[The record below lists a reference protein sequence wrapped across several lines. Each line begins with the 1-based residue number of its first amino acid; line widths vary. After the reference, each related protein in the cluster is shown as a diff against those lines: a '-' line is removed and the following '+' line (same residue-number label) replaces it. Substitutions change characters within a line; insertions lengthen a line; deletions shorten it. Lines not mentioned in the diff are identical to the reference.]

1 MGTDPIADFLTRIR
15 NAHHARKERVDIP
28 WSRLKEAILKV
39 IAEEGFIKEYS
50 VVEEQR
56 RPWLRVWL
64 KYDAGGRPVTRGLT
78 RASKP
83 SLRTYVGADEI
94 PLVQNGLGVSVLST
108 SRGIM
113 VDREARRQHVG
124 GEILCSLW

>member
-1 MGTDPIADFLTRIR
+1 MRSMLVRSGSIFPG
-15 NAHHARKERVDIP
+15 P
-28 WSRLKEAILKV
+28 
-39 IAEEGFIKEYS
+39 
-50 VVEEQR
+50 
-56 RPWLRVWL
+56 
-64 KYDAGGRPVTRGLT
+64 
-78 RASKP
+78 
-83 SLRTYVGADEI
+83 GADEI

>member
-15 NAHHARKERVDIP
+15 NALHARKERVDIP
-28 WSRLKEAILKV
+28 WSRLKEAIIKV

-64 KYDAGGRPVTRGLT
+64 KYDAGGQ
-78 RASKP
+78 
-83 SLRTYVGADEI
+83 I